1 EVEKV
6 LMDIILRV
14 PPSPPSKFNG
24 ELDPGIE
31 RIILKCLE
39 KSPENRYPD
48 AWALKEDIINSFP
61 GYGENILPLY

>member
-1 EVEKV
+1 
-6 LMDIILRV
+6 M
-14 PPSPPSKFNG
+14 
-24 ELDPGIE
+24 E

-48 AWALKEDIINSFP
+48 ARALKEDIINSFP